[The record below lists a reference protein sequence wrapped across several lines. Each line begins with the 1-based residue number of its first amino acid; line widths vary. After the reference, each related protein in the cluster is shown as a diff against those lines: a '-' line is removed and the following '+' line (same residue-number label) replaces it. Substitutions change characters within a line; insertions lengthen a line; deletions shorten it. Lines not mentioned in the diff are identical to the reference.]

1 MNKTRKHRGGQC
13 PCSMKMRGG
22 QRSTRSRH
30 SRASAYNNKK
40 LLAKWKAGKSIGFTA
55 TAHLKAVGL
64 IPRTSKTMR
73 GKKVKGPKY
82 R

>member
-13 PCSMKMRGG
+13 PCSKRMAGG
-22 QRSTRSRH
+22 G
-30 SRASAYNNKK
+30 YNDKK

>member
-13 PCSMKMRGG
+13 PCSKRMVGG
-22 QRSTRSRH
+22 QRSRRSH
-30 SRASAYNNKK
+30 ASGYNDKK

>member
-1 MNKTRKHRGGQC
+1 
-13 PCSMKMRGG
+13 MKMAGG
-22 QRSTRSRH
+22 
-30 SRASAYNNKK
+30 AYDNKK

>member
-13 PCSMKMRGG
+13 PCSMKMAGG
-22 QRSTRSRH
+22 AYGKTRSRRSDRTYKDRH
-30 SRASAYNNKK
+30 
-40 LLAKWKAGKSIGFTA
+40 LLARLRAGHSIGFTA
-55 TAHLKAVGL
+55 TAHLKAKGL

>member
-1 MNKTRKHRGGQC
+1 
-13 PCSMKMRGG
+13 MKMYGG
-22 QRSTRSRH
+22 S
-30 SRASAYNNKK
+30 YDNKK

>member
-22 QRSTRSRH
+22 S
-30 SRASAYNNKK
+30 YNNKK

>member
-13 PCSMKMRGG
+13 PCSMKMYGG
-22 QRSTRSRH
+22 S
-30 SRASAYNNKK
+30 YDNKK

>member
-1 MNKTRKHRGGQC
+1 MRMAGG
-13 PCSMKMRGG
+13 
-22 QRSTRSRH
+22 
-30 SRASAYNNKK
+30 AYDNKK

>member
-13 PCSMKMRGG
+13 PCSMKMSGG
-22 QRSTRSRH
+22 S
-30 SRASAYNNKK
+30 YNNKK

>member
-1 MNKTRKHRGGQC
+1 MFGGKQTRRRT
-13 PCSMKMRGG
+13 S
-22 QRSTRSRH
+22 
-30 SRASAYNNKK
+30 YNNRS

-55 TAHLKAVGL
+55 TAHLKAKGL

>member
-22 QRSTRSRH
+22 N
-30 SRASAYNNKK
+30 YDDKK

>member
-13 PCSMKMRGG
+13 PCSKVMAGG
-22 QRSTRSRH
+22 QRS
-30 SRASAYNNKK
+30 ASAYNNKK
-40 LLAKWKAGKSIGFTA
+40 LLAKWKVGKSIGFTA
-55 TAHLKAVGL
+55 TAHLKAKGL

>member
-13 PCSMKMRGG
+13 PCSKRMVGG
-22 QRSTRSRH
+22 QRSTG
-30 SRASAYNNKK
+30 SAYNDKK

>member
-13 PCSMKMRGG
+13 PCSMTMSGG
-22 QRSTRSRH
+22 GG
-30 SRASAYNNKK
+30 YDNKK